1 MAATAGQ
8 ARQDDQRDNLG
19 NHYGSSAEGSAQAKR
34 TGSTLSDIAGTPA
47 ARDPT
52 VVSTRMSKE
61 GSARRQYR
69 FRANRDIPPPDFD
82 LSV

>member
-8 ARQDDQRDNLG
+8 PRQDDQRDNLG
-19 NHYGSSAEGSAQAKR
+19 NHYGSSAEGSAQAQR

-52 VVSTRMSKE
+52 SVSTRAFRNSQA
-61 GSARRQYR
+61 GRQYR
-69 FRANRDIPPPDFD
+69 FRVNRDIPPPDFD
-82 LSV
+82 LV